1 MFTGEFH
8 VANININGH
17 MKINDIIQ
25 TLEQL
30 APPVLQEQYDN
41 AGLITGSASWECTG
55 VLCSLDA
62 TEAVILDAKAKGCNM
77 VVAHHPIVFGGL
89 KKINGKNYVE
99 KAVIAAIKN
108 DIAIY
113 AIHTNLDNVIQGVN
127 NRIADK
133 LGLLNRKILAPK
145 AGLLMK
151 LHSFVPHA
159 QAEQLRNALFAAGAG
174 DIGQY
179 SHCSFSMEGTGS
191 FQAGEGTHPHV
202 GSVGKTHFEPETRIE
217 VIFPAWR
224 QQQVLAALFEAHP
237 YEEVAYDLVSLSN
250 DYQDVG
256 SGMIGELPEPID
268 EFFFL
273 QMLKTSFGLKIIR
286 HTPFL
291 GKKIKKV
298 ALCGGSGSFLT
309 GKAVAKGA
317 DVYVSADFKYHE
329 FFDANDR
336 ILIADIGHWESE
348 QYTTDLLIDVLQAKF
363 PTFAVLKSEVKTN
376 VVNYFTGEESK

>member
-1 MFTGEFH
+1 
-8 VANININGH
+8 
-17 MKINDIIQ
+17 MKINSIIQ
-25 TLEQL
+25 ALEQL
-30 APPVLQEQYDN
+30 APPVLQEHYDN

-62 TEAVILDAKAKGCNM
+62 TEAVILEAKAKGCNM

-113 AIHTNLDNVIQGVN
+113 AIHTNLDNVMHGVN

-133 LGLLNRKILAPK
+133 LGLINRKILAPK

-151 LHSFVPHA
+151 LHSFVPHE
-159 QAEQLRNALFAAGAG
+159 QAEKLRNALFAAGAG

-179 SHCSFSMEGTGS
+179 SHCSFSVAGTGS
-191 FQAGEGTHPHV
+191 FQAGEDASPHV
-202 GSVGKTHFEPETRIE
+202 GAIGQTHFEPETKIE
-217 VIFPAWR
+217 VIFPVWR
-224 QQQVLAALFEAHP
+224 QQQVLSALFEAHP

-256 SGMIGELPEPID
+256 SGMIGELPEPMD

-273 QMLKTSFGLKIIR
+273 QMLKTAFGLKMIR

-376 VVNYFTGEESK
+376 VVNYFTGEETR

>member
-1 MFTGEFH
+1 M
-8 VANININGH
+8 NINN
-17 MKINDIIQ
+17 IIQ
-25 TLEQL
+25 VLEQL
-30 APPVLQEQYDN
+30 APPALQESYDN
-41 AGLITGSASWECTG
+41 AGLITGSPSWECSGIICT
-55 VLCSLDA
+55 LDA
-62 TEAVILDAKAKGCNM
+62 TEAVVLEAKEKGCNL
-77 VVAHHPIVFGGL
+77 VVAHHPIVFGGI
-89 KKINGKNYVE
+89 KKLNGKNYVE

-113 AIHTNLDNVIQGVN
+113 AIHTNLDNVIHGVN

-133 LGLLNRKILAPK
+133 LGLFNRKILAPK

-151 LHSFVPHA
+151 LYSFVPHA

-179 SHCSFSMEGTGS
+179 SHCSFSAEGTGS
-191 FQAGEGTHPHV
+191 FQAGEGTNPYI
-202 GSVGKTHFEPETRIE
+202 GAIGKTHFEPETKIE
-217 VIFPAWR
+217 VIFPAWL

-256 SGMIGELPEPID
+256 SGLIGELPEAMD
-268 EFFFL
+268 EPFFL
-273 QMLKTSFGLKIIR
+273 QMLKTSFDLKIIR

-309 GKAVAKGA
+309 GKAVSKGA
-317 DVYVSADFKYHE
+317 DIYISADFKYHE
-329 FFDANDR
+329 FFDANDQ

-363 PTFAVLKSEVKTN
+363 PTFAVLKSGVKTN
-376 VVNYFTGEESK
+376 VVNYFTGEETREK

>member
-1 MFTGEFH
+1 MFTGEFY

-17 MKINDIIQ
+17 MKINTIIQ
-25 TLEQL
+25 ALEQL

-179 SHCSFSMEGTGS
+179 SHCSFSVEGTGS
-191 FQAGEGTHPHV
+191 FQAGEGTQPHV
-202 GSVGKTHFEPETRIE
+202 GSIGKTHFEPESRIE

-256 SGMIGELPEPID
+256 SGMIGELPEPMD

-273 QMLKTSFGLKIIR
+273 QMLKTSFGLKIVR